1 LNPDAAGQRP
11 IDKTGERPV
20 RKLAWLA
27 AAAAPTLLATSMPA
41 AAQNA
46 TLYGVVDA
54 FVEFG
59 KAGTRQTRLQSGGA
73 NSSRLGFRGTEDLGG
88 GMNAVFV
95 LEHGFVADTGSA
107 ASSVFWNRQTYVGV
121 NNKSWGSVTLGRQY
135 TPVLETQD
143 RNDPAINTTGYGS
156 AYNSGVM
163 RTFSRADNSVRYQS
177 PSFGGVTVT
186 GMVGLGENATGGNH
200 LAAANVRYAGGPVNV
215 EVAYGV
221 QDAGNP
227 QQEDKSIGV
236 VAGTWTLGN
245 IKLMGALQRTRNDSR
260 AVNVKDDRNEF
271 MLGGVWQLGLSRL
284 HAAYGQGKVRDVN
297 DSTARHYSLAYAYD
311 LSKRTAVYSV
321 YQVVDNPKNLAY
333 RTSGFT
339 FDATLAGLPAQAG
352 MKASALA
359 FGLRHRF

>member
-1 LNPDAAGQRP
+1 M
-11 IDKTGERPV
+11 
-20 RKLAWLA
+20 RKLTWLA
-27 AAAAPTLLATSMPA
+27 AAAAPTLLATAPLPA

-73 NSSRLGFRGTEDLGG
+73 NSSRLGFRGNEDLGG
-88 GMNAVFV
+88 GLNAVFV

-107 ASSVFWNRQTYVGV
+107 ASSAFWNRQTFVGL
-121 NNKSWGSVTLGRQY
+121 NSSSWGSLTLGRQY
-135 TPVLETQD
+135 TPVLESQD

-156 AYNSGVM
+156 AYNSGVI

-177 PSFGGVTVT
+177 PKFGGVTVT

-200 LAAANVRYAGGPVNV
+200 LAAANVRYAAGPVNV
-215 EVAYGV
+215 EAAYGV
-221 QDAGNP
+221 QDAGNA
-227 QQEDKSIGV
+227 QQEDKSIGL
-236 VAGTWTLGN
+236 VAGTWSIGDF
-245 IKLMGALQRTRNDSR
+245 KLMGALQRTRNDSR
-260 AVNVKDDRNEF
+260 SINVKDDRNEF

-284 HAAYGQGKVRDVN
+284 HAAYGQGKVKDVS

-311 LSKRTAVYSV
+311 LSKRTVVYTV

-333 RTSGFT
+333 RTAGFT
-339 FDATLAGLPAQAG
+339 FDATLAGLPASAG
-352 MKASALA
+352 QKASALA
-359 FGLRHRF
+359 VGLRHRF

>member
-1 LNPDAAGQRP
+1 
-11 IDKTGERPV
+11 V
-20 RKLAWLA
+20 RKLAWLT
-27 AAAAPTLLATSMPA
+27 AAAAPTLLATAPLPA
-41 AAQNA
+41 AAQNV

-73 NSSRLGFRGTEDLGG
+73 NSSRLGFRGSEDLGG

-95 LEHGFVADTGSA
+95 LEHGFVADTGTP
-107 ASSVFWNRQTYVGV
+107 ASSVFWNRQTYVGL
-121 NNKSWGSVTLGRQY
+121 NSSSWGSVTLGRQY

-221 QDAGNP
+221 QDAGNA

-236 VAGTWTLGN
+236 VAGTWTLGD

-284 HAAYGQGKVRDVN
+284 HAAYGQGKVRDVAS
-297 DSTARHYSLAYAYD
+297 STAKHWSLAYAYD
-311 LSKRTAVYSV
+311 LSKRTAVYTV

-333 RTSGFT
+333 RTAGFT
-339 FDATLAGLPAQAG
+339 FDATVAGLPATAG
-352 MKASALA
+352 QKASALA